1 MIQFRHTRL
10 ALLALVMGAAQLF
23 VACSEQATQAIFDKQ
38 ETQIDNFVQ
47 ATLKKEGTYAV
58 YNKGSVRVVME
69 KGEET
74 TDSLR
79 TDGVVSFYYAL
90 YKLSGTSV
98 SASNLISTNSA
109 EVAGSSWSLSDES
122 AFEIETVKLDESGYV
137 EGLRN
142 GLVGV
147 RGGQECY
154 ILFSGEYGFGDRILG
169 TIPANSALVYH
180 IWVNSISNE

>member
-1 MIQFRHTRL
+1 MKALLRI
-10 ALLALVMGAAQLF
+10 LLALTALGLPF
-23 VACSEQATQAIFDKQ
+23 ACTEQATQAIFDKQ

-47 ATLKKEGTYAV
+47 AFTKTEGTYAV
-58 YNKGSVRVVME
+58 YNQGSVRVVVV
-69 KGEET
+69 KGEDA
-74 TDSLR
+74 DSLR

-98 SASNLISTNSA
+98 SASNLIATNNP

-137 EGLRN
+137 DGLRN

-154 ILFSGEYGFGDRILG
+154 ILFSGKYGFGDRILG

>member
-1 MIQFRHTRL
+1 MKRILFL
-10 ALLALVMGAAQLF
+10 ISLLLLTA
-23 VACSEQATQAIFDKQ
+23 ACSEQATQAIFDKQ
-38 ETQIDNFVQ
+38 ETQIDKFVE
-47 ATLKKEGTYAV
+47 ANLKKEGSYVV
-58 YNKGSVRVVME
+58 YNKGSVRVVIE
-69 KGEET
+69 KGEDA
-74 TDSLR
+74 DSLR

-98 SASNLISTNSA
+98 SAANLISTNSA
-109 EVAGSSWSLSDES
+109 DVAGSSWTLTDES

-142 GLVGV
+142 GLAGV

-154 ILFSGEYGFGDRILG
+154 ILFSGQYGFGDRIVG